1 MPGNNGQTLQDG
13 GCPMDMLPVNH
24 LHVSD
29 GERGRYP
36 RRSGTQRP
44 VPVPGV
50 VP

>member
-13 GCPMDMLPVNH
+13 GCLMDMLPIFFM
-24 LHVSD
+24 SQM
-29 GERGRYP
+29 GRERGRCP

-44 VPVPGV
+44 VPVLGV